1 MEYEYSVT
9 CTNDNETTP
18 SYVGRF
24 DNALEA
30 VKVYLACVD
39 HGFALEYR
47 TVNLSEPNGKMHTK
61 ILYRGGKVVT
71 K

>member
-9 CTNDNETTP
+9 STNDSDMNTTWI
-18 SYVGRF
+18 GRY

-30 VKVYLACVD
+30 VNCFNTFVD
-39 HGFALEYR
+39 HGFADEYR

-61 ILYRGGKVVT
+61 ILYRNGNVGGK
-71 K
+71 

>member
-24 DNALEA
+24 DNAIEA
-30 VKVYLACVD
+30 VKTYLACVD

-61 ILYRGGKVVT
+61 ILYRSGYVGGK
-71 K
+71 